1 VNENGAS
8 VYYSVNPVSAGRGK
22 TATANDGDVLG
33 RWQYFIDIDPERQ
46 NPDKKVMSTDQE
58 KAAAFALIK
67 QVRHFLETVSGW
79 PVPMIIDSGSGWHLL
94 YQGDGSNVQAPEWTT
109 ILKHISKGVS
119 TKYVKVDTVVTNPSR
134 IARLPGTLNRKGE
147 DTPERPWR
155 RSHVVEWAPDRGTVT
170 CEMLQKVAAKIGPPP
185 REKSEAERA
194 EAAVNASERDI
205 LSFCKFYDDFLNV
218 VGIQR
223 KTDHTL
229 FRLDECPFSGRR
241 HAQSLSCIVLRPD
254 TIGFKC
260 LADGCLANERGLG
273 FRHLVMALKNK
284 TGKIH
289 RLTRLYMEVDELAEL
304 YWGGIEDLGP
314 APSGTPQS
322 VKRTE
327 VAPAPTIDEL
337 CAQIEATIAEPVLSA
352 DELCPAIGA
361 TLA

>member
-1 VNENGAS
+1 
-8 VYYSVNPVSAGRGK
+8 
-22 TATANDGDVLG
+22 
-33 RWQYFIDIDPERQ
+33 
-46 NPDKKVMSTDQE
+46 
-58 KAAAFALIK
+58 
-67 QVRHFLETVSGW
+67 
-79 PVPMIIDSGSGWHLL
+79 
-94 YQGDGSNVQAPEWTT
+94 
-109 ILKHISKGVS
+109 
-119 TKYVKVDTVVTNPSR
+119 
-134 IARLPGTLNRKGE
+134 
-147 DTPERPWR
+147 
-155 RSHVVEWAPDRGTVT
+155 
-170 CEMLQKVAAKIGPPP
+170 MLQKVAAKIGPPP

-241 HAQSLSCIVLRPD
+241 HSQSLSCIVLRPD

-314 APSGTPQS
+314 APSGGLQAANPPKAAEPALTIDQMCEMIDA
-322 VKRTE
+322 T
-327 VAPAPTIDEL
+327 PAPVPPEKTLTIDEL
-337 CAQIEATIAEPVLSA
+337 CAL
-352 DELCPAIGA
+352 IGA
-361 TLA
+361 TWE